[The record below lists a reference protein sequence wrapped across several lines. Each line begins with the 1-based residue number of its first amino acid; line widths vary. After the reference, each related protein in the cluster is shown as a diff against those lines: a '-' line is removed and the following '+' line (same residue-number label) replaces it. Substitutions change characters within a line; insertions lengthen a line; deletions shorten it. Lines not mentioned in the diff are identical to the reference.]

1 MLPRKPHANC
11 SGHVIERRQL
21 HLRSCKA
28 LPRTSLDDGAARDGG
43 QAALCCVVDG
53 ARRTRLNPANRS
65 AIADPT
71 LDKTILKEAF
81 AQEW

>member
-1 MLPRKPHANC
+1 MSSNVVNFTFGRARHYPAP
-11 SGHVIERRQL
+11 
-21 HLRSCKA
+21 
-28 LPRTSLDDGAARDGG
+28 SLDDGAARDGG

-65 AIADPT
+65 AVADST
-71 LDKTILKEAF
+71 LDKTILKEAL